1 MDRRFLAVVG
11 VFDLLI
17 AGGLAFLGAL
27 AHPLSFAQFALFV
40 AAGVLLVVAGIRE
53 SVALGSTTLGWH
65 VVAGAGYVCFGMA
78 ILVNGLSSVLDAR
91 GDVLFGGLSA
101 LLLAPVML
109 FMGIDYLRG
118 GVHFDLSTFE

>member
-17 AGGLAFLGAL
+17 AVALALLGAL
-27 AHPLSFAQFALFV
+27 AHPLSVARFALFA
-40 AAGVLLVVAGIRE
+40 AAGVLLVVAGLRE
-53 SVALGSTTLGWH
+53 SVALGSTTLRWH
-65 VVAGAGYVCFGMA
+65 VVAGAGYVCFGLA
-78 ILVNGLSSVLDAR
+78 VLANGLSSVFDPR
-91 GDVLFGGLSA
+91 GDPYFGGLFV

-109 FMGIDYLRG
+109 FMGVDYLRG

>member
-17 AGGLAFLGAL
+17 AGGLALLGAL
-27 AHPLSFAQFALFV
+27 AHPLSVARFALFA
-40 AAGVLLVVAGIRE
+40 AAGVLLVVAGVRE
-53 SVALGSTTLGWH
+53 SVALGSTTLRWH
-65 VVAGAGYVCFGMA
+65 VVAGAGYVCFGLA
-78 ILVNGLSSVLDAR
+78 ILVGGLSSVLDTR
-91 GDVLFGGLSA
+91 GDPYFGGLFA

-109 FMGIDYLRG
+109 FMGVDYLRG

>member
-17 AGGLAFLGAL
+17 AVALALLGAL
-27 AHPLSFAQFALFV
+27 SHPGSVVQFALFA
-40 AAGVLLVVAGIRE
+40 AAGVLLVVAGVRE
-53 SVALGSTTLGWH
+53 SVALGATTLRWH

-78 ILVNGLSSVLDAR
+78 ILVDGLSSVFDPR
-91 GDVLFGGLSA
+91 GDPYFGGLFA

-109 FMGIDYLRG
+109 FMGVDYLRG